1 MEIEHVPHVV
11 PDGDECKQQEE
22 ADRKMA
28 LKLQRMLDEEQ
39 TRVLY
44 QLQFDSEDANLLY
57 EIEQNEDEEDDD
69 VEWIASHLNPKRIIW
84 SSNPEVHHLIFIA
97 THTISRK
104 YRLLLGAN

>member
-1 MEIEHVPHVV
+1 MEIEHVLHVV

-22 ADRKMA
+22 ADRKIA

-44 QLQFDSEDANLLY
+44 QLQLDSEDANLLHQ
-57 EIEQNEDEEDDD
+57 IEDEDDEDDEDD

-84 SSNPEVHHLIFIA
+84 SSNPEVI
-97 THTISRK
+97 ISSSLQLTPFAESTDF
-104 YRLLLGAN
+104 Y